1 MTLPKQSGF
10 NFHDHAANPSAAGDL
25 QRNGDNLK
33 WADSTPTVRKLLDS
47 GNHTGIIPINPD
59 AMNAL
64 TGATKGASIGFF
76 SAIDMDAGGETVQ
89 FNIMVPDDF
98 ASIVSAKLV
107 YVANDNKAGTDGFD
121 IYTNWGVAG
130 GDYNAESDNLLDTD
144 TGAKVVG
151 YIYELDISDALTG
164 LAAGDYLGIWI
175 TADNSGVDP
184 VDISIIGFKFE
195 YQITA

>member
-1 MTLPKQSGF
+1 MYGPFAADATLYFILEKRQAIETDIWFDQAVLEVWDTPIL
-10 NFHDHAANPSAAGDL
+10 PV
-25 QRNGDNLK
+25 QRV
-33 WADSTPTVRKLLDS
+33 W
-47 GNHTGIIPINPD
+47 IPAD

-89 FNIMVPDDF
+89 FNIMVPSDY
-98 ASIVSAKLV
+98 ASLVSAKLV
-107 YVANDNKAGTDGFD
+107 YVANDDKAGTDGFD
-121 IYTNWGVAG
+121 VYTNWGVVG
-130 GDYNAESDNLLDTD
+130 GDYNAESDNALDID

-151 YIYELDISDALTG
+151 YIYELDISDALTE